1 MKLRRIRCGQVSA
14 VQHESLRQWLSRLA
28 KTHELRGG
36 RDRVEP
42 RGEVPHLIN
51 LVLLQEAD
59 DLLEATELIR
69 SELNVDRSDRQVLIE
84 AGMLSCLADNV
95 ELSS

>member
-1 MKLRRIRCGQVSA
+1 M
-14 VQHESLRQWLSRLA
+14 
-28 KTHELRGG
+28 
-36 RDRVEP
+36 
-42 RGEVPHLIN
+42 PHLIN